1 MYISHNSVTN
11 LRKNVLIAFFVLV
24 FLALIGRLY
33 YLQIIK
39 GPSYKGIAEANRIRV
54 VPIEAPR
61 GIIYDRK
68 GQIIADNE
76 SQYNINIIPYEF
88 KQTPMADSILSGI
101 LGLSSKQ
108 INARIR
114 NNWRGQFVPIK
125 IAEDVDFK
133 IVTTIE
139 EHRLDLPGVIYS
151 LEPVRAFPT
160 DIRMSQ
166 SLGYVREIAP
176 SDLRRSENQE
186 YKQGDVIGWKGVER
200 QYENILKGNRGY
212 NFIQVD
218 AFGREV
224 GRLEDRSNVPPSP
237 GNDMFLTVDLNL
249 QIYTESLA
257 EGYKAGIVVMDANSG
272 EILSIVSK
280 PDYPPATFSGV
291 VSNNIWYQL
300 RNDPDLPMYNR
311 ATQGTYPP
319 GSTFKIVAI
328 LTALET
334 QSVDPEWSIN
344 CHGQY
349 RLGRRIFKC
358 WEARGH
364 GRMNMHDAI
373 VHSCNV
379 YFYNLIRRLDLN
391 DWANMGKVFKFGTE
405 TGCDLYGE
413 SAGVM
418 PDVNFLNRKYG
429 ENGWTDGN
437 KLNLVIGQGDVLV
450 TPIQMARFSAAL
462 ATRGKLVWPHVGLK
476 YIDRRTNQTNF
487 FTSKTDSIRSISQP
501 SWEFVETAMNDVVN
515 GGTGRGAR
523 VKGVPVFGKTGTA
536 QNPHGEAHAWFIGY
550 MKEPDQTIAVAVLVE
565 HGKSG
570 GGIAAQIA
578 GQILNFIHQQK
589 MMQMVANNASVNF

>member
-1 MYISHNSVTN
+1 M
-11 LRKNVLIAFFVLV
+11 IAFFMLI
-24 FLALIGRLY
+24 FLILIGRLY

-76 SQYNINIIPYEF
+76 SQYNIHVIPYEF
-88 KQTPMADSILSGI
+88 KQTPLADSILSAI

-114 NNWRGQFVPIK
+114 NNWRGQFVPVK

-133 IVTTIE
+133 IITTIE

-160 DIRMSQ
+160 IIRMSQ

-176 SDLRRSENQE
+176 GDLRRSENQE

-200 QYENILKGNRGY
+200 QYENVLKGNRGY

-218 AFGREV
+218 ALGREV
-224 GRLEDRSNVPPSP
+224 GRLEDRSNIPPNP
-237 GNDMFLTVDLNL
+237 GNDMFLAVDLDL
-249 QIYTESLA
+249 QIYAESLV

-280 PDYPPATFSGV
+280 PDYPPGIFSGV
-291 VSNNIWYQL
+291 VSNNIWNQL
-300 RNDPDLPMYNR
+300 RSNPDLPMYNR

-334 QSVDPEWSIN
+334 QAVDPEWSIV

-364 GRMNMHDAI
+364 GRMKMHDAI

-391 DWANMGKVFKFGTE
+391 DWANMGKIFKFGAE

-418 PDVNFLNRKYG
+418 PDVNFLDRKYG

-462 ATRGKLVWPHVGLK
+462 ATHGKLVRPHVGLK
-476 YIDRRTNQTNF
+476 YIDRRTNQTIF
-487 FTSKTDSIRSISQP
+487 FTSKTDSIRSISPP
-501 SWEFVETAMNDVVN
+501 SWEFVETAMNDVVSS
-515 GGTGRGAR
+515 GTGRGAR

-550 MKEPDQTIAVAVLVE
+550 MKEPDQTIAIAVLVE

-570 GGIAAQIA
+570 GGIAAQVA
-578 GQILNFIHQQK
+578 GKIFNFIHQQTV
-589 MMQMVANNASVNF
+589 MQTVANNASVNF

>member
-11 LRKNVLIAFFVLV
+11 LRKNFIVIFQIVAFSI
-24 FLALIGRLY
+24 LIGRLY

-76 SQYNINIIPYEF
+76 SQYNIDVIPYELR
-88 KQTPMADSILSGI
+88 QTPQADSILSGI
-101 LGLSSKQ
+101 LGLSTNQ
-108 INARIR
+108 ISTRIK
-114 NNWRGQFVPIK
+114 NNWRGQFIPIK
-125 IAEDVDFK
+125 IAEDVDFQM
-133 IVTTIE
+133 ISMLE

-151 LEPVRAFPT
+151 LEPVRAFPNNVHL
-160 DIRMSQ
+160 SQ
-166 SLGYVREIAP
+166 ALGYVREIAP
-176 SDLRRSENQE
+176 RDLLRSENQG
-186 YKQGDVIGWKGVER
+186 YKQGDLIGWKGVER
-200 QYENILKGNRGY
+200 QYENILKGSRGF

-224 GRLEDRSNVPPSP
+224 GRLEDRSNVPPVP
-237 GNDMFLTVDLNL
+237 GSDMYLTIDLDL
-249 QIYTESLA
+249 QMFVESLV
-257 EGYKAGIVVMDANSG
+257 EGLKGAVVVMDASDG

-280 PDYPPATFSGV
+280 PDYAPGVFAGV
-291 VSNNIWYQL
+291 VSNSIWNEL
-300 RNDPDLPMYNR
+300 LKDPDLPMFNR

-319 GSTFKIVAI
+319 GSTFKIIAI

-334 QSVDPEWSIN
+334 RSVDPEWSIY

-358 WEARGH
+358 WDAKGH
-364 GRMNMHDAI
+364 GRMNMHDAV

-379 YFYNLIRRLDLN
+379 YFYNLIRRLDLE
-391 DWANMGKVFKFGTE
+391 DWANMGKVFKFGSE
-405 TGCDLYGE
+405 TGSDLYGE
-413 SAGVM
+413 ASGVM
-418 PDVNFLNRKYG
+418 PDVNYLNRKYG
-429 ENGWTDGN
+429 EHGWTDGN
-437 KLNLVIGQGDVLV
+437 KLNLVIGQGDMLV

-462 ATRGKLVWPHVGLK
+462 GTRGKLVQPHVGLK
-476 YIDRRTNQTNF
+476 YIDRKTGRMNT
-487 FTSKTDSIRSISQP
+487 FTIKSDSIRSILP
-501 SWEFVETAMNDVVN
+501 STWEFIETAMNDVIT
-515 GGTGRGAR
+515 GGTGRAANVR
-523 VKGVPVFGKTGTA
+523 NVPVFGKTGTA

-550 MKEPDQTIAVAVLVE
+550 MKEPNQTIAIAVLIE

-578 GQILNFIHQQK
+578 GKILNFIHQQTAG
-589 MMQMVANNASVNF
+589 QLAVNSASVNF

>member
-1 MYISHNSVTN
+1 LV
-11 LRKNVLIAFFVLV
+11 AFFITLFLILV
-24 FLALIGRLY
+24 GRLY

-39 GPSYKGIAEANRIRV
+39 GPSYKGRAEANRIRV
-54 VPIEAPR
+54 VSIEAPR

-76 SQYNINIIPYEF
+76 SQYNIDVIPYELR
-88 KQTPMADSILSGI
+88 QTVQADSILSGI
-101 LGLSSKQ
+101 LGLTTKQ
-108 INARIR
+108 VNTRIR
-114 NNWRGQFVPIK
+114 NNWRGQFIPIK

-133 IVTTIE
+133 VVTTIE

-151 LEPVRAFPT
+151 LEPVRSFPT
-160 DIRMSQ
+160 NVRMSQ

-176 SDLRRSENQE
+176 SDLQKAESQE
-186 YKQGDVIGWKGVER
+186 YKQGDLIGWKGVER
-200 QYENILKGNRGY
+200 QYENVLRGNRGY

-237 GNDMFLTVDLNL
+237 GNDMFLTVDLDL

-257 EGYKAGIVVMDANSG
+257 EGYKAGIVALDANTG
-272 EILSIVSK
+272 EILCIVSK
-280 PDYPPATFSGV
+280 PDYPPDVFSGV
-291 VSNNIWYQL
+291 VSGDIWNQL

-311 ATQGTYPP
+311 VTQGTYPP
-319 GSTFKIVAI
+319 GSTFKIVAV

-334 QSVDPEWSIN
+334 KAVDPDWSVV

-364 GRMNMHDAI
+364 GRMNLHDAI

-391 DWANMGKVFKFGTE
+391 DWANMGRVFKFGME
-405 TGCDLYGE
+405 TGSDLNDE

-450 TPIQMARFSAAL
+450 TPLQMARFTAAL
-462 ATRGKLVWPHVGLK
+462 ATRGKLIHPHIGLK
-476 YIDRRTNQTNF
+476 YIDRKTNQTIIF
-487 FTSKTDSIRSISQP
+487 PSKTDSIRSISTE
-501 SWEFVETAMNDVVN
+501 SWEFVEKAMNDVVT
-515 GGTGRGAR
+515 GGTGRAAN
-523 VKGVPVFGKTGTA
+523 VQGVPVYGKTGTA

-550 MKEPDQTIAVAVLVE
+550 MKEPNQTVAIAVLIE

-578 GQILNFIHQQK
+578 GKMFKFIHQQTIA
-589 MMQMVANNASVNF
+589 QTLANASINY